1 MMTFTDSAQ
10 DSTLAK
16 ILGAEDI
23 HVGDVVAILDM
34 VYEYPSFLWCDDPH
48 VLPPQEPVCVRWR
61 SQHTKNPLKVKAVCL
76 PYILVKTPKGR
87 HKTLDVRQCRLVRL
101 DEFYAKQ
108 AWKRLRK
115 ARKKRVVD
123 SG

>member
-1 MMTFTDSAQ
+1 MTLIDSAQ
-10 DSTLAK
+10 DGRLAK

-23 HVGDVVAILDM
+23 HIGDVVAILDV

-48 VLPPQEPVCVRWR
+48 VLPPQEPVYVRWR
-61 SQHTKNPLKVKAVCL
+61 SQHTKKPLKVKAICL

-101 DEFYAKQ
+101 NEFYAKQ

-115 ARKKRVVD
+115 AHKK